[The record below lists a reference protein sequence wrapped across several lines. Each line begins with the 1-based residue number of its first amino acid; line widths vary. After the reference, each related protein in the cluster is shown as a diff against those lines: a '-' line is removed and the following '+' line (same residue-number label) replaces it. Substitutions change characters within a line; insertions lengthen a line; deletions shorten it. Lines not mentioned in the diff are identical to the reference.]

1 MKGEEFKQYYTLV
14 NGGEKQE
21 IVGECDGMV
30 GWTFLGRFRL
40 TPGECKVVLTDRGEP
55 DQVLLGDAVRWEY
68 VANK

>member
-1 MKGEEFKQYYTLV
+1 
-14 NGGEKQE
+14 
-21 IVGECDGMV
+21 MV